1 MVFLEKIKINHKML
15 WFKTEKW
22 LKKKLKTGKKNGI
35 YFPGFDDGL
44 LLWALFLEK
53 D

>member
-1 MVFLEKIKINHKML
+1 ML
-15 WFKTEKW
+15 WLKTKKR
-22 LKKKLKTGKKNGI
+22 LKKKLKTGKKLGI

-44 LLWALFLEK
+44 LLEALFLEL